1 MFCLFLQYH
10 YRFFFRRF
18 FTLFFFCFVLFR
30 SYLLLVHIRTGFSKQ
45 NELKNS
51 FQAAGLF
58 SFISIYCGNSDDL
71 YCTKNAVAIKKINP
85 FAIKQAYKFHSTKEP
100 ALDLSNSFNFE
111 AHKQS
116 STTTEFNSLR
126 MKLKTFFLFR

>member
-1 MFCLFLQYH
+1 M
-10 YRFFFRRF
+10 
-18 FTLFFFCFVLFR
+18 
-30 SYLLLVHIRTGFSKQ
+30 K
-45 NELKNS
+45 
-51 FQAAGLF
+51 
-58 SFISIYCGNSDDL
+58 
-71 YCTKNAVAIKKINP
+71 KKINP
-85 FAIKQAYKFHSTKEP
+85 FAIKQAYKLHSTKEP